1 MTTFVSLVNWTD
13 QGIKNFRESAKRAD
27 AFAELVQKNGGSVK
41 AIYWTLGE
49 YDIVAIVEAPDAESG
64 TAVLLQVGALGN
76 VRTTTLE
83 AFDREAFDRDFR
95 REAGSLPGRGAPRE
109 GGDLLGTRIRS
120 GGRIEGRTRPR
131 NRTAATE

>member
-1 MTTFVSLVNWTD
+1 VGKGGAVTTFVSLVNWTD

-83 AFDREAFDRDFR
+83 AFDREAFDRIVAK
-95 REAGSLPGRGAPRE
+95 AG
-109 GGDLLGTRIRS
+109 
-120 GGRIEGRTRPR
+120 
-131 NRTAATE
+131 